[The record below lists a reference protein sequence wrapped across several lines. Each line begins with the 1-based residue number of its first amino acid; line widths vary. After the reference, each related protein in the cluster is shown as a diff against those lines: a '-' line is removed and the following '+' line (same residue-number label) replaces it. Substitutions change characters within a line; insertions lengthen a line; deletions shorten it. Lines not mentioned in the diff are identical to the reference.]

1 MTDKKNIGIIGESLA
16 EAILINRGY
25 YIIRKNYTCP
35 YGEIDIIAS
44 KDKNLSFVEVKT
56 RSTNMYG
63 SPSEAVDRRKQRLI
77 KNAAKYFLS
86 SNKKYYENIDFQVI
100 EVTANHIKNLEF

>member
-1 MTDKKNIGIIGESLA
+1 
-16 EAILINRGY
+16 
-25 YIIRKNYTCP
+25 
-35 YGEIDIIAS
+35 
-44 KDKNLSFVEVKT
+44 
-56 RSTNMYG
+56 MYG